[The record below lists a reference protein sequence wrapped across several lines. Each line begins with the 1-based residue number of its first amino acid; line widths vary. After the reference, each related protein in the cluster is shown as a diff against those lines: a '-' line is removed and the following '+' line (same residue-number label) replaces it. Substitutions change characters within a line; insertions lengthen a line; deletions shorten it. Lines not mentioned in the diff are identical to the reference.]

1 MPSFHWLVA
10 AFDFYL
16 FNRKHLMSLCI
27 IIQSKAIIFILL
39 HLPLSTKQEIIAHEH
54 EIKNH
59 EFENHALLDN
69 RVLGEPIDEMK

>member
-1 MPSFHWLVA
+1 
-10 AFDFYL
+10 
-16 FNRKHLMSLCI
+16 MSLCI

-59 EFENHALLDN
+59 EFENHALFDKTFLD
-69 RVLGEPIDEMK
+69 EQIDEMKSFFVFSPDNSIVYLYHIFNKY

>member
-54 EIKNH
+54 EIKHH
-59 EFENHALLDN
+59 EFENHELFDKGLLGDQ
-69 RVLGEPIDEMK
+69 IDEM

>member
-16 FNRKHLMSLCI
+16 FNRKHLMSLYI
-27 IIQSKAIIFILL
+27 IIQSKCIIFILL

-54 EIKNH
+54 EIKHH
-59 EFENHALLDN
+59 EFENHELFDKSLLDDQ
-69 RVLGEPIDEMK
+69 IDEM